1 MATNY
6 FSQPPLREKLCKVKT
21 TLLQHLC
28 IRIVFCWIANWLISP
43 FKEKRRVLSFW
54 NISLCQRKIF
64 AAQRSATRPR
74 ARILF
79 KRFVFNDGRL
89 IPFMPSKVTWS
100 FSAKEIQENLT
111 LSTENNVFITFQVSF
126 KSVNRGGNKQF
137 TPSCGSSLLETN
149 PVFYHVWKRSYHRL
163 SRKHSVFLLVNFN
176 HLLNWS
182 VVKKEMERF
191 SSNKQSWTQEVLQT
205 RAKGERGT

>member
-43 FKEKRRVLSFW
+43 FKEKRRVFSFW

-163 SRKHSVFLLVNFN
+163 SRKHSQFFLLVNFN
-176 HLLNWS
+176 HPLNWS
-182 VVKKEMERF
+182 VVKKEIESF
-191 SSNKQSWTQEVLQT
+191 SSNKQLNARSITNT
-205 RAKGERGT
+205 GSG

>member
-6 FSQPPLREKLCKVKT
+6 FSQPPLRQKLCKVKT

-28 IRIVFCWIANWLISP
+28 IRIVFCSIANWLISP
-43 FKEKRRVLSFW
+43 FKEKRRVFSFW

-149 PVFYHVWKRSYHRL
+149 PVFYHV
-163 SRKHSVFLLVNFN
+163 
-176 HLLNWS
+176 
-182 VVKKEMERF
+182 
-191 SSNKQSWTQEVLQT
+191 
-205 RAKGERGT
+205 